1 VTKSTR
7 ESRVRS
13 SRRTAQ
19 DSKPA
24 NQTPGDKQPTDSV
37 ERPRGHRKPLIIV
50 AMVVLVLIAGGYY
63 LMTGIDPLGLF
74 KPPPP
79 TQVAMPTAPAPL
91 PGETPAATPTV
102 VPATTLT
109 ARPTASPTAR
119 SRSSWWEVYFTD
131 PQNVNDPNNLEGSIP
146 EKLIEYID
154 AAQSTIHIAAF
165 EFDLTPVAEA
175 LIRAN
180 ERGVEVQWVTDD
192 EYGIEEDKADGLR
205 LFPKMEK
212 AGIKVRDDGR
222 QALMHNKFWIFDEE
236 TVWTGSTNITVNG
249 NFRNNNNVLVL
260 HSPDV
265 AAIYETEFTEM
276 WKKDFGPTSPSSVR
290 LQATQINR
298 TPVQILFAPEDKVI
312 SRLIPLVEGAQDSI
326 YFMAFSFTHGD
337 LGAAM
342 LARAEAGVDVMGI
355 FETRASETE
364 HSELSTL
371 FCADVP
377 VRQDGNPG
385 TFHHKVIVIDE
396 ETVIT
401 GSLNFS
407 VNADESNDENV
418 VIITS
423 RSIADQ
429 YLREFK
435 RRWDEGSDPD
445 PKAIQCP

>member
-1 VTKSTR
+1 M
-7 ESRVRS
+7 
-13 SRRTAQ
+13 
-19 DSKPA
+19 
-24 NQTPGDKQPTDSV
+24 
-37 ERPRGHRKPLIIV
+37 I
-50 AMVVLVLIAGGYY
+50 VLVLVAGGYY

-74 KPPPP
+74 EPPPA
-79 TQVAMPTAPAPL
+79 TQVAMPTVLTPL
-91 PGETPAATPTV
+91 PGETSEGTPTA
-102 VPATTLT
+102 VPPAILTT
-109 ARPTASPTAR
+109 RPTPSPTAR

-131 PQNVNDPNNLEGSIP
+131 PQSVNDPNDLKGSIP

-175 LIRAN
+175 IIRAK
-180 ERGVEVQWVTDD
+180 ERGVEVQWITDD
-192 EYGIEEDKADGLR
+192 EYGIEEDKEEGHGQFAMLR
-205 LFPKMEK
+205 K
-212 AGIKVRDDGR
+212 AGIKIRDDGR
-222 QALMHNKFWIFDEE
+222 TALMHNKFWIFDEE

-260 HSPDV
+260 HSSDV

-276 WKKDFGPTSPSSVR
+276 WNKDFGPTSPSSVR

-312 SRLIPLVEGAQDSI
+312 SRLVPLIEGAQSSI
-326 YFMAFSFTHGD
+326 YFMAFSFTHKE

-364 HSELSTL
+364 HSELPILYCT
-371 FCADVP
+371 DVP
-377 VRQDGNPG
+377 VRQDGSPG

-396 ETVIT
+396 EIVIT

-418 VIITS
+418 VVITS

-445 PKAIQCP
+445 PQAIQCPK